1 MKKSLLALLALAF
14 CLSACTPVASEV
26 TGETPA
32 TATTEAATMEE
43 PAETSTFPVGSLVGC
58 GDNTQ
63 TPGKMYHFY
72 QESEDSPQSIIE
84 LDCDTGQE
92 SCLYTFT
99 SEKMPDGPLLIQPDV
114 IRRTVRKTLYTI
126 PLDGGEVQTMPLEG
140 RFEPAA
146 CDAYGAYEFWGG
158 DWDVQRTFRRLD
170 FATGQITELK
180 TPDQVQSYWAVGQD
194 RIILWRLV
202 TETPLPD
209 VHTQNEQYYA
219 AIQSATTE
227 YDWYDPA
234 TGELEKIYA
243 EPYYGVEQAD
253 GSQNQRYFLGMA
265 GDRLYFQN
273 THLLRG
279 NPGVE
284 VLDMQ
289 VESCAVDGTDWRT
302 ECDLTAGASGPGT
315 FWEGPVLRWLTDS
328 NEKDVLRIYDL
339 ADRTWYTPG
348 QAAWNRTWPE
358 ELPGNGK
365 VYLMQEQRGSD
376 GSYEMNYVLAD
387 MDDYLAGTTDWT
399 PVTPYTEAS

>member
-1 MKKSLLALLALAF
+1 MKKSVFALLALAIG
-14 CLSACTPVASEV
+14 LSACTPAASGPVDEA
-26 TGETPA
+26 PADA
-32 TATTEAATMEE
+32 TAEAA
-43 PAETSTFPVGSLVGC
+43 PAEETAETAAFPVGSLVNC
-58 GDNTQ
+58 GDDTQ

-99 SEKMPDGPLLIQPDV
+99 SEKMPDGPLLIQPGV
-114 IRRTVRKTLYTI
+114 IRRPVGKTLYTI

-140 RFEPAA
+140 RFEPVV

-202 TETPLPD
+202 TDAPLPD
-209 VHTQNEQYYA
+209 AHTQNEQYYA

-289 VESCAVDGTDWRT
+289 VESCAADGTDWQT
-302 ECDLTAGASGPGT
+302 ECTLTAGNAAPVPL
-315 FWEGPVLRWLTDS
+315 WEGPTLRWLIDNTTS
-328 NEKDVLRIYDL
+328 PIKIYDL
-339 ADRTWYTPG
+339 TDR
-348 QAAWNRTWPE
+348 AWHTIGLSGWPE
-358 ELPGNGK
+358 SLTGDGK
-365 VYLMQEQRGSD
+365 VYLMQEQWGSD
-376 GSYEMNYVLAD
+376 GSYKMVYGLAD
-387 MDDYLAGTTDWT
+387 MDDYLAGSHDWT
-399 PVTPYTEAS
+399 PVKTWPEETA

>member
-1 MKKSLLALLALAF
+1 MKRTLFALLSLAF
-14 CLSACTPVASEV
+14 CLTACTPAASQS
-26 TGETPA
+26 TGEAPVTA
-32 TATTEAATMEE
+32 TAEAATTEQ
-43 PAETSTFPVGSLVGC
+43 PAETSTFPVGSLVSC
-58 GDNTQ
+58 GDDTQ

-72 QESEDSPQSIIE
+72 QESEDTPQSIIE

-99 SEKMPDGPLLIQPDV
+99 SEKMPDGPLLIQPGV
-114 IRRTVRKTLYTI
+114 IRRPVGKTLYTI

-140 RFEPAA
+140 RFEPVA

-158 DWDVQRTFRRLD
+158 DWNVQRTFRRLD
-170 FATGQITELK
+170 FTTGQITELK
-180 TPDQVQSYWAVGQD
+180 TPDQVQWYWVVGQD

-202 TETPLPD
+202 TEAPLPN
-209 VHTQNEQYYA
+209 VYTQNEQYYA

-284 VLDMQ
+284 VLDRQ
-289 VESCAVDGTDWRT
+289 LESCAVDGTDWQL
-302 ECDLTAGASGPGT
+302 ECALPAGDAGPFT
-315 FWEGPVLRWLTDS
+315 LWEGPTLRWLIDGTTS
-328 NEKDVLRIYDL
+328 PMKIYDVT
-339 ADRTWYTPG
+339 DRTWHTPG
-348 QAAWNRTWPE
+348 QADWSSSFPE
-358 ELPGNGK
+358 ALPGNGK
-365 VYLMQEQRGSD
+365 VYLARAKENGNLTH
-376 GSYEMNYVLAD
+376 GLAD
-387 MDDYLAGTTDWT
+387 MDDYLAGSTDWT
-399 PVTPYTEAS
+399 PVKTWPEETA

>member
-1 MKKSLLALLALAF
+1 MKKSLFVLLALAF
-14 CLSACTPVASEV
+14 CLSACAPAASENEETFNSTV
-26 TGETPA
+26 ENVQTAENGTETTG
-32 TATTEAATMEE
+32 
-43 PAETSTFPVGSLVGC
+43 FPVGNLVNC
-58 GDNTQ
+58 GDDTQ

-99 SEKMPDGPLLIQPDV
+99 SEKMPDGPLLIQPGV
-114 IRRTVRKTLYTI
+114 IRRTVGKTLYTI
-126 PLDGGEVQTMPLEG
+126 PLDGGEVQTMPLEEG
-140 RFEPAA
+140 FDPVA
-146 CDAYGAYEFWGG
+146 CDAYGAYEFWGA
-158 DWDVQRTFRRLD
+158 DWDVQRSFRRLD

-202 TETPLPD
+202 TDAPLPD
-209 VHTQNEQYYA
+209 AHTQNEQYYA

-227 YDWYDPA
+227 YEWYDPA

-253 GSQNQRYFLGMA
+253 GSQNQRFFLGMA

-279 NPGVE
+279 NSGVE

-289 VESCAVDGTDWRT
+289 VESCAVDGTDWQT
-302 ECDLTAGASGPGT
+302 ECTLTDGNAAPVPL
-315 FWEGPVLRWLTDS
+315 WEGPTLRWLIDNTTS
-328 NEKDVLRIYDL
+328 PIKIYDL
-339 ADRTWYTPG
+339 TDR
-348 QAAWNRTWPE
+348 AWHTIGLSGWPE
-358 ELPGNGK
+358 SLTGDGK
-365 VYLMQEQRGSD
+365 VYLMQEQWGSD
-376 GSYEMNYVLAD
+376 GSYKVVYGLAD
-387 MDDYLAGTTDWT
+387 RDDYLAGSTDWT
-399 PVTPYTEAS
+399 PVIPCTGTS